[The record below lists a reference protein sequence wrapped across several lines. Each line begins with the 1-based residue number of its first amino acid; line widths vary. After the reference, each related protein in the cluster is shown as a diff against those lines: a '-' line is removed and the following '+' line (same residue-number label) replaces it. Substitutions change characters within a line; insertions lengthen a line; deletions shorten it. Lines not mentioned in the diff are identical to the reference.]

1 MMSLKSRAPA
11 LPRAT
16 WTDARYRLMGI
27 ELTQRES
34 MPSWQ
39 ARLASL
45 VLRHTFKPRLAR
57 AVTVGD
63 IRAAMSA
70 RIGFRLPA
78 EVRITA
84 ATLGEVPGEWV
95 EPRSGAAAAAL
106 LYVHGGG
113 YVACSARTHRP
124 FTCAF
129 AQSGFRVFAPDYRLA
144 PEHPFPAGLSDVIA
158 AYRALAATAPAS
170 AAPVIAGDSAGAGL
184 ALAAML
190 ALRDEGGDLPAA
202 AALFSPFADLV
213 ETGGSRLFNERRCAM
228 LHGSSISRIANLYLA
243 GADPRVPLASPA
255 LGDFAGLPPLLVH
268 VGADETLLDD
278 SRRIAERARAAGV
291 RVELSIWPAVPHIWP
306 LFHRLIPEGRR
317 SLALAADFLHAAA
330 AGATSIPVERR

>member
-1 MMSLKSRAPA
+1 MT
-11 LPRAT
+11 AT
-16 WTDARYRLMGI
+16 RTHARYRSMGSELM
-27 ELTQRES
+27 QRES
-34 MPSWQ
+34 IPSWQ

-57 AVTVGD
+57 AVTVTD
-63 IRAAMSA
+63 IRAATSA

-78 EVRITA
+78 DVRITA

-95 EPRSGAAAAAL
+95 ESRTGPAGAAL

-129 AQSGFRVFAPDYRLA
+129 AQRGFRVFAPDYRLA

-158 AYRALAATAPAS
+158 AYRALRATAPAS

-190 ALRDEGGDLPAA
+190 ALRDAGGDLPAA
-202 AALFSPFADLV
+202 AALFSPLGDLV
-213 ETGGSRLFNERRCAM
+213 EMGGSRLFNDRRCAM
-228 LHGSSISRIANLYLA
+228 FHGRGIARLADLYLA
-243 GADPRVPLASPA
+243 GADPRLPLASPA
-255 LGDFAGLPPLLVH
+255 LGDFAGLPPLLVQ
-268 VGADETLLDD
+268 VGAEETLLDD

-291 RVELSIWPAVPHIWP
+291 RVELSIWPAVPHVWP

-317 SLALAADFLHAAA
+317 SLALAADFLHGAT
-330 AGATSIPVERR
+330 AGATGIRVERR